1 MLGSEEAVVQPI
13 AAQGISTRRSLTQ
26 TVSFTMGI
34 FKKSDEK
41 DPEKNHT
48 VVRTESSSLSEK
60 SKAKDDTDS
69 EEEQY
74 AGLDDTKK
82 EILKRQTQTPDTVVT
97 FMTLFR
103 YADKFDFCLIL
114 LGMVMA
120 AAAGVCL
127 PIFTIIFGSMT
138 NEFTNFFVYGAS
150 KEHFQSR
157 INHFALYFVYLA
169 VATFGTTAIKTYI
182 TVERGERLTAR
193 IRANYLKAILRQ
205 NIGYFDKLGA
215 GEVTNRIT
223 SDTNLIQEGISEKLG
238 LIVSAI
244 ASFITALVIGFIKQA
259 KLTGIMLSTVF
270 ALALSMGICST
281 FLVKYTKLALEDDS
295 ACSSIAEEAFSSIRN
310 IVAFGSQSRMV
321 EKYNVPLASSLHNY
335 LRKNISLA
343 VMVGCLWSLIYI
355 KYALA
360 LWEGSRLVAW
370 GETEVGNVTTVL
382 MALMI
387 GAFELGGVA
396 PNLESVGVAIA
407 SGKKIF
413 GTIDRVPEIDSQAGG
428 ETIAD
433 IKGHIV
439 FDNVDFRYPS
449 RPKVQ
454 ILEDFNLEVK
464 PGQTVALVGASG
476 SGKSTL
482 IGLLERFYQPLSGLI
497 TIDGVNLLDLDVK
510 WLRQHISLVSQEPT
524 LFNVTIYENITY
536 GLIGTQW
543 EHADDAKKMELVEY
557 ACRQANAWDFVQL
570 LTDGIHT
577 NVGESGMLLSGGQKQ
592 RIAIARAIISNP
604 PILLLDEATSALDTK
619 SEGIVQEALDKAS
632 ENRTTIVIAHRLS
645 TIKNA
650 SNIVVMSKGEI
661 IEQGTHAELIAKQGM
676 YYGLVDAQKLTEAR
690 PGHKGSDDAPLVIQE
705 DDMMKKVNT
714 NKSLSSQILANK
726 EKPDRDKH
734 LSVAGMVKLLA
745 KYNKNERP
753 FLYVG
758 GFAALI
764 NGAGYPALA
773 LLFAS
778 AMQAFMVG
786 PDMYHWMR
794 HEMNKYSGFLFMVGM
809 IELLAYFVQIYCL
822 GWCSE
827 HLVRNIR
834 HAVFTHLLRMDVAF
848 HDEDENTTGS
858 LTSTL
863 SKDAQYV
870 QGLGG
875 ATFGQILSSLCTIV
889 IGVIIAI
896 CYTWRLGLVCTAC
909 VPLIIGCGFF
919 RFWILTHL
927 NLRGKKVYEQSASY
941 ACEATT
947 SIRTVVTLTR
957 EDYVYNDYL
966 HKVESQVADSARANV
981 YSAILYSISQ
991 SLNLLI
997 SALGFWYGSTLMK
1010 DGIID
1015 TNKFFVAF
1023 VSVVFGCQSAGSIFS
1038 FTPDMGKAKTATQ
1051 NIANM
1056 LAVLPELDVDSEE
1069 GLVLDHE
1076 TVRGDITFE
1085 DVRFRYPTRPQ
1096 VPILRG
1102 LNLNIKKG
1110 QYVALVGSSG
1120 CGKSTTIALI
1130 ERFYDVLSGSV
1141 KLDGIDIR
1149 DININSYRSCISL
1162 VQQEPVLFSGTVREN
1177 ILLGSP
1183 RDDVTEEEMIEAAQM
1198 ANIHSFVMSL
1208 PDGYDTYCGSKG
1220 SLLSGGQK
1228 QRVAIARALI
1238 RNPKILL
1245 LDEATSALDSES
1257 EKIVQAALDQ
1267 AAKGRTTIAVAHR
1280 LSTIQ
1285 NADIIYVFEEGRVL
1299 EAGTHQELLANKSKY
1314 YELVKLQALEG

>member
-1 MLGSEEAVVQPI
+1 MSE
-13 AAQGISTRRSLTQ
+13 
-26 TVSFTMGI
+26 
-34 FKKSDEK
+34 KSDQ
-41 DPEKNHT
+41 
-48 VVRTESSSLSEK
+48 VVRTESSSVSEK
-60 SKAKDDTDS
+60 SKSKDKDETDS
-69 EEEQY
+69 DEEQY
-74 AGLDDTKK
+74 AGLDERTV
-82 EILKRQTQTPDTVVT
+82 EILKAQTQTKDTVVT
-97 FMTLFR
+97 FITLFR
-103 YADKFDFCLIL
+103 YATKFDACLL
-114 LGMVMA
+114 ALGLIMA

-270 ALALSMGICST
+270 ALALAMGVCST
-281 FLVKYTKLALEDDS
+281 FLVKYTKLALQDDS
-295 ACSSIAEEAFSSIRN
+295 SCSSIAEEAFSSIRN

-321 EKYNVPLASSLHNY
+321 AKYNVPLASSLHNY

-343 VMVGCLWSLIYI
+343 VMIGCLWSLIYI

-360 LWEGSRLVAW
+360 LWEGSRLVSW
-370 GETEVGNVTTVL
+370 GETQVGNVTTVL

-396 PNLESVGVAIA
+396 PNLEAVGVAIA

-449 RPKVQ
+449 RPNVQ
-454 ILEDFNLEVK
+454 ILEDFNLEVL

-497 TIDGVNLLDLDVK
+497 TIDGYNLLDLDVK

-524 LFNVTIYENITY
+524 LFNCNIYENITY
-536 GLIGTQW
+536 GLIGTQY
-543 EHADDAKKMELVEY
+543 EHADDEKKMELVEQ

-570 LTDGIHT
+570 LTDGIYT
-577 NVGESGMLLSGGQKQ
+577 SVGESGMLLSGGQKQ

-650 SNIVVMSKGEI
+650 SKIVVMSKGEI
-661 IEQGTHAELIAKQGM
+661 IEQGTHAELLAKQGM

-690 PGHKGSDDAPLVIQE
+690 DPNGGLATDTPLTVQE
-705 DDMMKKVNT
+705 DDMKINRKDT
-714 NKSLSSQILANK
+714 NKSLSSQILANR
-726 EKPDRDKH
+726 EKPNRDQH
-734 LSVAGMVKLLA
+734 LSIAGMVKLLA
-745 KYNKNERP
+745 KYNRNERP
-753 FLYVG
+753 FLFVG
-758 GFAALI
+758 AFAALI

-794 HEMNKYSGFLFMVGM
+794 SEMNKYSGFLFMVGM
-809 IELLAYFVQIYCL
+809 IELVAYFVQIYCL

-834 HAVFTHLLRMDVAF
+834 HAVFSHLLRMDVAF

-966 HKVESQVADSARANV
+966 HKVEGQVAESARANIF
-981 YSAILYSISQ
+981 SAILYSASQ

-1056 LAVLPELDVDSEE
+1056 LAVMPELDADSTE
-1069 GLVLDHE
+1069 GIHLDIDQ
-1076 TVRGDITFE
+1076 VRGDVTFE

-1120 CGKSTTIALI
+1120 CGKSTTISLI

-1141 KLDGIDIR
+1141 KLDGVDIR
-1149 DININSYRSCISL
+1149 DINLGSYRSCISL
-1162 VQQEPVLFSGTVREN
+1162 VQQEPVLFSGTIREN
-1177 ILLGSP
+1177 ILLGTP
-1183 RDDVTEEEMIEAAQM
+1183 RDDITEDEMIEAAEM
-1198 ANIHSFVMSL
+1198 ANIHQFVMSL

-1257 EKIVQAALDQ
+1257 EKVVQAALDQ

-1285 NADIIYVFEEGRVL
+1285 NADIIYVFEEGKVL
-1299 EAGTHQELLANKSKY
+1299 ESGTHQELLANKAKY

>member
-1 MLGSEEAVVQPI
+1 
-13 AAQGISTRRSLTQ
+13 
-26 TVSFTMGI
+26 MGL
-34 FKKSDEK
+34 FSKKTGPES
-41 DPEKNHT
+41 DPEKNQA
-48 VVRTESSSLSEK
+48 VVRTESSSNSEK
-60 SKAKDDTDS
+60 SNKTPATKEEEES

-74 AGLDDTKK
+74 VGLDDTKK
-82 EILKRQTQTPDTVVT
+82 DILKRQTRTPDTVVT

-103 YADKFDFCLIL
+103 YADKFDFCLIM
-114 LGMVMA
+114 LGLVMA

-321 EKYNVPLASSLHNY
+321 AKYNVPLASSLHNY

-360 LWEGSRLVAW
+360 LWEGSRLVSW
-370 GETEVGNVTTVL
+370 GETQVGNVTTVL

-413 GTIDRVPEIDSQAGG
+413 GTIDRVPVIDSQEEG

-439 FDNVDFRYPS
+439 FDNVEFRYPS

-454 ILEDFNLEVK
+454 ILKDFNLEVL

-497 TIDGVNLLDLDVK
+497 TIDGYNLLDLDVK

-524 LFNVTIYENITY
+524 LFNCTIYENITF

-543 EHADDAKKMELVEY
+543 EHADDEKKMELVEH

-650 SNIVVMSKGEI
+650 SKIVVMSKGEI
-661 IEQGTHAELIAKQGM
+661 IEQGTHADLLAKEGM

-690 PGHKGSDDAPLVIQE
+690 PGQKGSSGDEGDDAPLLIQE
-705 DDMMKKVNT
+705 DDMKIGKSTT
-714 NKSLSSQILANK
+714 NKSLSSQILAQK

-758 GFAALI
+758 SFAALI

-778 AMQAFMVG
+778 AMQAFMVS

-794 HEMNKYSGFLFMVGM
+794 SEMNKYSGFLFMVGM

-834 HAVFTHLLRMDVAF
+834 HSVFTHLLRMDVAF

-909 VPLIIGCGFF
+909 VPLIIAAGFF

-927 NLRGKKVYEQSASY
+927 NLRGKKVYGQSASY

-966 HKVESQVADSARANV
+966 LKVESQVADSARANI
-981 YSAILYSISQ
+981 YSATLFAASQ

-1056 LAVLPELDVDSEE
+1056 LAVLPELDVDSTE
-1069 GLVLDHE
+1069 GIILDHNE
-1076 TVRGDITFE
+1076 VQGDITFE

-1130 ERFYDVLSGSV
+1130 ERFYDVLSGAV
-1141 KLDGIDIR
+1141 KLDGVDIR

-1183 RDDVTEEEMIEAAQM
+1183 RDDVTEEEMIQAAEM

-1299 EAGTHQELLANKSKY
+1299 ESGTHQELLANKSKY